1 MYSKNGHKWHKME
14 ETMKNEKITLT
25 REELEEFKNE
35 IIEELRELQPK
46 ITKEEIM
53 KVKDIAQRQKLISQ
67 NLHLF
72 NYEEE

>member
-1 MYSKNGHKWHKME
+1 
-14 ETMKNEKITLT
+14 MKNEKITLT